1 MPRTANTRVPLLEPC
16 YRRRPA
22 KLRWSQHANTV
33 LNVLHS
39 PRLLLTLMLLGPTAM
54 VNRAEA
60 QSSSAAS
67 LIEARLTGV
76 QDVTRQ
82 PGVPCICDDQGN
94 VMFDGSY
101 RLTFSPIRT
110 LAGAEFFSPVTVD
123 QASARPIAGYRYLI
137 LLERSG
143 DKTVVLWRGLRKF
156 GLCAEDEYIAKYG
169 LAKMA
174 KRFRC
179 RD

>member
-1 MPRTANTRVPLLEPC
+1 
-16 YRRRPA
+16 
-22 KLRWSQHANTV
+22 
-33 LNVLHS
+33 
-39 PRLLLTLMLLGPTAM
+39 MLLGQTAI

-60 QSSSAAS
+60 QSLGAAS

-76 QDVTRQ
+76 QDVTGE

-110 LAGAEFFSPVTVD
+110 LAGTEFLSPVTVD
-123 QASARPIAGYRYLI
+123 QASAEPITGHRYLI
-137 LLERSG
+137 LLERNG
-143 DKTVVLWRGLRKF
+143 DETVIIWRGLRKF
-156 GLCAEDEYIAKYG
+156 GLCAEDENIAKYG
-169 LAKMA
+169 LATMA
-174 KRFRC
+174 KRFPC

>member
-1 MPRTANTRVPLLEPC
+1 M
-16 YRRRPA
+16 
-22 KLRWSQHANTV
+22 
-33 LNVLHS
+33 LNVLHLL
-39 PRLLLTLMLLGPTAM
+39 RLLLTLMLLGLPAM

-76 QDVTRQ
+76 QDVTGQ
-82 PGVPCICDDQGN
+82 PGAPCICDDHGN

-101 RLTFSPIRT
+101 RLTFSPLRT
-110 LAGAEFFSPVTVD
+110 LAGGEFFSPVTVD
-123 QASARPIAGYRYLI
+123 QASARPITGYRYLI

-143 DKTVVLWRGLRKF
+143 DETVVIWRGLRKF
-156 GLCAEDEYIAKYG
+156 GLCAEDEDIAKYG

-174 KRFRC
+174 KRFPC

>member
-1 MPRTANTRVPLLEPC
+1 
-16 YRRRPA
+16 
-22 KLRWSQHANTV
+22 
-33 LNVLHS
+33 
-39 PRLLLTLMLLGPTAM
+39 MLLGLSAM
-54 VNRAEA
+54 ANRAEA
-60 QSSSAAS
+60 QSADTVS
-67 LIEARLTGV
+67 LIEARLTSV
-76 QDVTRQ
+76 QDVTGQ

-110 LAGAEFFSPVTVD
+110 LAGTEFFSPVIVD
-123 QASARPIAGYRYLI
+123 QASAQPINGYRYLI
-137 LLERSG
+137 LLDRSG
-143 DKTVVLWRGLRKF
+143 DETVIIWRGLRKF

-174 KRFRC
+174 KRFPC